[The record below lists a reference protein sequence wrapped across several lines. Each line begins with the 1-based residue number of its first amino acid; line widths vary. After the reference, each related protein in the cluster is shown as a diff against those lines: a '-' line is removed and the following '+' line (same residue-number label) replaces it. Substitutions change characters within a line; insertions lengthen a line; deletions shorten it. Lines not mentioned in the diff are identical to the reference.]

1 MNNERL
7 IDDIY
12 TELDKQ
18 TSAGISSGNIDRVHK
33 LLCMLDA
40 IRDIEHHEA
49 ETKEIMLRINPDM
62 VSNYDEDTYDRLMK
76 AKRDYRAD
84 HNSTTKRN
92 LISKLEAYMDDLTTG
107 LEEMLRDSDF
117 AEERETIQ
125 RYISKM
131 RAY

>member
-1 MNNERL
+1 MINERL

-18 TSAGISSGNIDRVHK
+18 TSAGISSGNLDRVHK

-40 IRDIEHHEA
+40 IKDIEHHEA
-49 ETKEIMLRINPDM
+49 ETKDIMMRISPD
-62 VSNYDEDTYDRLMK
+62 VATNYDEDTYDRLMR
-76 AKRDYRAD
+76 AKREYRSD
-84 HNSTTKRN
+84 HNSDTKRT
-92 LISKLEAYMDDLTTG
+92 LISRLEAYMDDLTMG
-107 LEEMLRDSDF
+107 IEEMLRDSDF

-131 RAY
+131 KAY